1 MKGHMIRKMSEVIQ
15 KQRNQS
21 LNIQKQSFKGVL
33 MKRCSEISSRTHMPK
48 RDFHVDAKQLYWNHT
63 STWVFA
69 CKFAAVNFH
78 NCFSRSATEHSKEK
92 EIDGR

>member
-33 MKRCSEISSRTHMPK
+33 MKRCSEISSRTPMPK
-48 RDFHVDAKQLYWNHT
+48 CDFHVDAKQLYWNHT
-63 STWVFA
+63 SAWLFA
-69 CKFAAVNFH
+69 YKFAAYSH
-78 NCFSRSATEHSKEK
+78 DCFSRSATEHSKE
-92 EIDGR
+92 